1 MGKLALTC
9 GDPAGVGPEIV
20 ARWLAENPG
29 EAENVVAVGPRKWLA
44 SLPCAGVPVGNDD
57 FVIAPGAPSAEG
69 QRVALAAM
77 ERAAAGTLAGEFSG
91 VVTAPVNKAGLKSV
105 GYGFPGQTEF
115 FAARWGGV
123 PVMAFAGGR
132 LAVVL
137 ATWHIPLR
145 DVPAALTEETLSR
158 AVSAAAFL
166 AERLGPG
173 RSGVSPLRG
182 ADERDGEAAGRRFS
196 QGERLD
202 EAAGRR
208 FSRNI
213 FYDPSK
219 ETLRREANLPHW
231 EQEEKVYFLTF
242 RLADSVPRKKLNEW
256 IAARESWLEKH
267 PFPHDEKMEEEYC
280 ARFVKPFDGMLD
292 AGYGSCCLRDE
303 KIREIVA
310 GTLRHFDGG
319 RYELFSFVVMPNHVH
334 VLFRV
339 FEGNSLAEIV
349 HSWKSFSA
357 KKINAV
363 LGTNG
368 ALWQKEYWDRLVR
381 SENHFRR
388 CEKYISENP
397 GNSKIPVWR
406 NVSPSG
412 RSGVSPLRGADERD
426 GEAAGR
432 RFSQGERLDEAAGR
446 RFSIGVCGLNP
457 HAGEQGILGR
467 EEIEIIEPVLEKL
480 RARFP
485 GLSRCVPADTIFAR
499 QLRGEFDVVVALYHD
514 QALAPL
520 KTLEFD
526 EAVNVSLGLPHVR
539 TSPDHGTAYDIAGRG
554 VARTKSFANA
564 VRLAKL
570 LCSRAG

>member
-1 MGKLALTC
+1 MGKLALSC

-132 LAVVL
+132 LSVVL

-145 DVPAALTEETLSR
+145 DVPAALTEETISR

-173 RSGVSPLRG
+173 RSGVPTLRG
-182 ADERDGEAAGRRFS
+182 ADAG
-196 QGERLD
+196 G
-202 EAAGRR
+202 
-208 FSRNI
+208 
-213 FYDPSK
+213 
-219 ETLRREANLPHW
+219 
-231 EQEEKVYFLTF
+231 
-242 RLADSVPRKKLNEW
+242 
-256 IAARESWLEKH
+256 
-267 PFPHDEKMEEEYC
+267 
-280 ARFVKPFDGMLD
+280 
-292 AGYGSCCLRDE
+292 
-303 KIREIVA
+303 
-310 GTLRHFDGG
+310 
-319 RYELFSFVVMPNHVH
+319 
-334 VLFRV
+334 
-339 FEGNSLAEIV
+339 
-349 HSWKSFSA
+349 
-357 KKINAV
+357 
-363 LGTNG
+363 
-368 ALWQKEYWDRLVR
+368 
-381 SENHFRR
+381 
-388 CEKYISENP
+388 
-397 GNSKIPVWR
+397 
-406 NVSPSG
+406 
-412 RSGVSPLRGADERD
+412 
-426 GEAAGR
+426 
-432 RFSQGERLDEAAGR
+432 DEAAGR

-457 HAGEQGILGR
+457 HAGERGVLGR

-485 GLSRCVPADTIFAR
+485 GLSRCVPADTVFAR

-526 EAVNVSLGLPHVR
+526 ESVNVTLGLPHVR
-539 TSPDHGTAYDIAGRG
+539 TSPDHGTAYDIAGKG

-564 VRLAKL
+564 VGLAKL
-570 LCSRAG
+570 LCAPRRAGRLRRDSAFSAA